1 MPLHLDL
8 LLHPSPLSEPWQ
20 QPVFIPQGTWL
31 FFSIQLSSCSGLE
44 ACRLE
49 KNQAELIQILAL
61 TAS

>member
-1 MPLHLDL
+1 MPLPLDL
-8 LLHPSPLSEPWQ
+8 LLHPSPLSEPLQ
-20 QPVFIPQGTWL
+20 QPVFTPQGTWL
-31 FFSIQLSSCSGLE
+31 FSIQLSSCSGLE